1 MNEDAKQPSP
11 PRLTI
16 EPAVAMGQ
24 YTNFV
29 SIAHNYTEVLFDFG
43 RTLPGRTDIPVVS
56 RLIMTPFHAKQ
67 LVKALTHNL
76 ALYEEK
82 FGRITEPS
90 GAQGPPTTTSGNT
103 N

>member
-1 MNEDAKQPSP
+1 MSDQPNHP
-11 PRLTI
+11 PKPKLTI
-16 EPAVAMGQ
+16 EPSISMGQ

-43 RTLPGRTDIPVVS
+43 RTLPGRNDIPVVS

-67 LVKALTHNL
+67 LVKALNHNIG
-76 ALYEEK
+76 LYEQK
-82 FGRITEPS
+82 FGPITDPPPGMGTPS
-90 GAQGPPTTTSGNT
+90 IGEGNA

>member
-1 MNEDAKQPSP
+1 MSDQPNQP
-11 PRLTI
+11 QKPRLTI
-16 EPAVAMGQ
+16 EPSVSMGQ

-43 RTLPGRTDIPVVS
+43 RTLPGRKDIPIVS

-67 LVKALTHNL
+67 LIKALSHNIR
-76 ALYEEK
+76 LYEQK
-82 FGRITEPS
+82 FGPITDPPAEQGVPS
-90 GAQGPPTTTSGNT
+90 IDGGNA

>member
-1 MNEDAKQPSP
+1 MSDQPKSP
-11 PRLTI
+11 QKPQLTI
-16 EPAVAMGQ
+16 EASVSMGQ

-43 RTLPGRTDIPVVS
+43 RTLPGRKDIPIVS

-67 LVKALTHNL
+67 LIKALSHNIR
-76 ALYEEK
+76 LYEQK
-82 FGRITEPS
+82 FGAITD
-90 GAQGPPTTTSGNT
+90 PPAGQEMPPIGDGNA

>member
-1 MNEDAKQPSP
+1 MTNTPPKPKQPK
-11 PRLTI
+11 LTI
-16 EPAVAMGQ
+16 EPAVSMGQ

-43 RTLPGRTDIPVVS
+43 RTLPGRQDIPVVS
-56 RLIMTPFHAKQ
+56 RLIMTPYHAKQ

-76 ALYEEK
+76 QLYEKK
-82 FGRITEPS
+82 FGEIQEPPP
-90 GAQGPPTTTSGNT
+90 GQLAQSLPDGRT

>member
-1 MNEDAKQPSP
+1 MSDQPKQPP
-11 PRLTI
+11 KPKLTI
-16 EPAVAMGQ
+16 EPSVSMGQ

-67 LVKALTHNL
+67 LVKALNHNIR
-76 ALYEEK
+76 LYEQK
-82 FGRITEPS
+82 FGAITDPPVEQGVPS
-90 GAQGPPTTTSGNT
+90 IDGENAN
-103 N
+103 

>member
-1 MNEDAKQPSP
+1 MSDQPNKP
-11 PRLTI
+11 QKPHLTI
-16 EPAVAMGQ
+16 EPSVSMGQ

-43 RTLPGRTDIPVVS
+43 RTLPGRKDIPIVS

-67 LVKALTHNL
+67 LIKALSHNIR
-76 ALYEEK
+76 LYEQK
-82 FGRITEPS
+82 FGPITDPPAEQGVPS
-90 GAQGPPTTTSGNT
+90 IDGGNA

>member
-1 MNEDAKQPSP
+1 MSDQTKKQQKPH
-11 PRLTI
+11 LTI
-16 EPAVAMGQ
+16 EPSVSMGQ

-43 RTLPGRTDIPVVS
+43 RTLPGRKDIPIVS

-67 LVKALTHNL
+67 LLKALNHNL
-76 ALYEEK
+76 SLYEQK
-82 FGRITEPS
+82 FGPITD
-90 GAQGPPTTTSGNT
+90 PPAGHDAPAVGDGNA

>member
-1 MNEDAKQPSP
+1 MNDDKKQTAA

-16 EPAVAMGQ
+16 EPTVAMGQ

-43 RTLPGRTDIPVVS
+43 RTLPGRSDIPVVS

-82 FGRITEPS
+82 FGTITEPP
-90 GAQGPPTTTSGNT
+90 GGQAPPTIGGGNT

>member
-1 MNEDAKQPSP
+1 MTDKPKQPAN

-16 EPAVAMGQ
+16 DSNVSMGQ

-43 RTLPGRTDIPVVS
+43 RTLPGRNDIPVVS
-56 RLIMTPFHAKQ
+56 RLIMTPYHAKQ
-67 LVKALTHNL
+67 LIKALSHNL
-76 ALYEEK
+76 KLYEQK
-82 FGRITEPS
+82 FGQIHEPPP
-90 GAQGPPTTTSGNT
+90 GQQGQTLPESDT